1 MRFAVPSCGRA
12 ALPLVLAFV
21 FSLITTSPA
30 RAALITGQL
39 STTGG
44 LRLSSTA
51 MDFLPPVGGGTG
63 TFNVTP
69 PVSGTFAGT
78 VGTTGTIKDLTIAG
92 GPVPAWLTLVAL
104 PGVQFDLV
112 SFAPGVYPSGA
123 VPTPAAAGQIYSPPG
138 SIFNF
143 SNVSPTSSTVS
154 FTANVIAHDAVGPN
168 TPYVGVFTAQYS
180 DRNFQSVLATLDAG
194 GVVDASY
201 SASFTPA
208 PPVPEPTVGALIVG
222 AMMCGLSGRRRARS

>member
-1 MRFAVPSCGRA
+1 MRFAVLSCGRA

-30 RAALITGQL
+30 RAAVITGQL

-63 TFNVTP
+63 TFNITP

-78 VGTTGTIKDLTIAG
+78 VGTTGTIKDITTGG
-92 GPVPAWLTLVAL
+92 GPVPAWITLTAL
-104 PGVQFDLV
+104 PGVQFDLL

-123 VPTPAAAGQIYSPPG
+123 VPTPAAAGQIYTPPG

-143 SNVSPTSSTVS
+143 SNLSPSSSTVS
-154 FTANVIAHDAVGPN
+154 FTANLNAHDA
-168 TPYVGVFTAQYS
+168 T
-180 DRNFQSVLATLDAG
+180 
-194 GVVDASY
+194 
-201 SASFTPA
+201 
-208 PPVPEPTVGALIVG
+208 GALT
-222 AMMCGLSGRRRARS
+222 